1 MVTKVAIDAGHGR
14 DGDPGAVG
22 PSGLQEA
29 DVTAKLADHLTVA
42 LQQQGIPVYRP
53 DRGLLS
59 SQRARQATDQGCGL
73 LVSLHCNAADPQARG
88 IEVWYAHQNEPGQL
102 LAEALMTSLNA
113 LGLSLPRGIKDDG
126 DWRPAIDPAWKGGMG
141 VLRSFD
147 GPAALVELL
156 FLSHPAEEKLLADD
170 RVLQTA
176 AAALGQ
182 GIQQWIDSNV
192 LDPPLFSDMPAQLWD
207 GQATRI
213 LRALLERGIFVG
225 YPDGTFRPDQ
235 PITRLECA
243 AALYRLL
250 TAKGETPWKIS

>member
-1 MVTKVAIDAGHGR
+1 MVTKVAIDAGHGK

-29 DVTAKLADHLTVA
+29 DVTLRLADFLERELKPSGMTVF
-42 LQQQGIPVYRP
+42 RP
-53 DRGLLS
+53 DRDLVS

-73 LVSLHCNAADPQARG
+73 LVSLHCNAADPQAKG
-88 IEVWYAHQNEPGQL
+88 IEVWYAHQNEPGQR
-102 LAEALMTSLNA
+102 LAEALMESLNA

-126 DWRPAIDPAWKGGMG
+126 DWRPAVDPNWKGGMG

-156 FLSHPAEEKLLADD
+156 FLSNPAEEMLLADD
-170 RVLQTA
+170 RVLQSA
-176 AAALGQ
+176 AAALCQ
-182 GIQQWIDSNV
+182 GIRQWIDPQA
-192 LDPPLFSDMPAQLWD
+192 LDPPVFSDVPAQLWD

-213 LRALLERGIFVG
+213 LRALLDRGIFVG

-243 AALYRLL
+243 AALCRLL
-250 TAKGETPWKIS
+250 TVKGEAPWKTS

>member
-29 DVTAKLADHLTVA
+29 EVTAKLADHLTVA
-42 LQQQGIPVYRP
+42 LQQHGIPVYRS

-59 SQRARQATDQGCGL
+59 AQRARQATDQGCGL
-73 LVSLHCNAADPQARG
+73 LVSLHCNAADPQAQG
-88 IEVWYAHQNEPGQL
+88 IEVWYAHQNEPGQR

-126 DWRPAIDPAWKGGMG
+126 DWRPAVDPGWKGGMG

-156 FLSHPAEEKLLADD
+156 FLSNPAEEKLLADD
-170 RVLQTA
+170 RVLQSAATA
-176 AAALGQ
+176 LCQ
-182 GIQQWIDSNV
+182 GIRQWIDPQE
-192 LDPPLFSDMPAQLWD
+192 LDPPIFSDVPAQLWD
-207 GQATRI
+207 GQATQI
-213 LRALLERGIFVG
+213 LRALLEWGIFVG

-243 AALYRLL
+243 AALYRLI
-250 TAKGETPWKIS
+250 TMKGETPWKIS